1 MGKRVDITDKLSF
14 DENPVIVVKGKE
26 IEVNTDASTML
37 KLLAMVDEQGNAESA
52 SAIAEMADLLFTKTG
67 KKNLDALKLNITD
80 YSKVVEVAMNLA
92 AGDADEGE
100 Q

>member
-26 IEVNTDASTML
+26 IEVNADASTML
-37 KLLAMVDEQGNAESA
+37 KLLAMVDEQENAESA
-52 SAIAEMADLLFTKTG
+52 SAITEMADLLFTKAG
-67 KKNLDALKLNITD
+67 KKNLDSLKLNITD
-80 YSKVVEVAMNLA
+80 YSKVVEVAMELA
-92 AGDADEGE
+92 SGDMDEGE